1 MKVKSLQEL
10 VKEASA
16 WAEPPAPRKPG
27 RPQKPEVLRAAVL
40 VVVEGWGEAEA
51 ARHCGAQYPAVR
63 AAAKRLREEQA
74 RQWNDDRVKRWA
86 EEDKKAK

>member
-1 MKVKSLQEL
+1 MKSLQEL

-16 WAEPPAPRKPG
+16 WADKPVQRGPG
-27 RPQKPEVLRAAVL
+27 RPQKPEVLRAAIL

-63 AAAKRLREEQA
+63 AAVRRLR
-74 RQWNDDRVKRWA
+74 
-86 EEDKKAK
+86 KAK